1 MWPVL
6 NDYVAGAGQPILAAL
21 FCILA
26 IWLLFGRRLGL
37 VGRRPMSLPG
47 APPDR
52 LAAAVQPLR
61 SSPRVQDDVKMATL
75 TAAWIAKGTGVLDRP
90 ADESVDV
97 APPTPP
103 SPPPSPSPSPSASP
117 LPPAPPASQPAPSGG
132 DNWLAHQVDVGELIR
147 WGKQA
152 AREGDLLVAH
162 RLFVRAVEID
172 PSSEDAWLWLAGTSE
187 QPEEAVRSLEQV
199 LRINPFNERA
209 HRGLSDATR
218 RLAGV

>member
-21 FCILA
+21 FFILA
-26 IWLLFGRRLGL
+26 VWLLFGRRLGL

-61 SSPRVQDDVKMATL
+61 SSPRGQDDVKMATL
-75 TAAWIAKGTGVLDRP
+75 TAAWIAKGTGVLHRP
-90 ADESVDV
+90 VDESTDA
-97 APPTPP
+97 APPAPP
-103 SPPPSPSPSPSASP
+103 SPPSSPSP
-117 LPPAPPASQPAPSGG
+117 LPPAPPASPAAPSGG

-152 AREGDLLVAH
+152 AREGDLMVAH

-172 PSSEDAWLWLAGTSE
+172 PSNEDAWLWLAGTSE
-187 QPEEAVRSLEQV
+187 QPEEAVRCLEQV

>member
-21 FCILA
+21 FFILA

-37 VGRRPMSLPG
+37 VGRRPMALPG

-61 SSPRVQDDVKMATL
+61 ASLKVQDDVKMATL

-90 ADESVDV
+90 ADDSDEV
-97 APPTPP
+97 APPAPP
-103 SPPPSPSPSPSASP
+103 SPLAAP
-117 LPPAPPASQPAPSGG
+117 LPPAPPAAQPPPSGG

-152 AREGDLLVAH
+152 AREGDLLVAY
-162 RLFVRAVEID
+162 RLFVRAAEID
-172 PSSEDAWLWLAGTSE
+172 PSSEEAWLWRAGTCE
-187 QPEEAVRSLEQV
+187 QPEEEVRCLEQV